1 MSALRLQLT
10 IAARCEAGG
19 KESNEDAVAYE
30 LPEDPHRLTYKGA
43 VLALADGVSS
53 AEAGRDASHTAVQ
66 SFVQDY
72 LTTPDTW
79 SVKHSAE
86 QVLSTINLRLYRR
99 SHAYHNQLKGHL
111 CTFSAVV
118 VKSHTAYFFHIGD
131 SRIYLLRAGDCHQL
145 TTDHSTELQ
154 DKRQF
159 LVRALGMDSDL
170 RIDFGR
176 QQLQSGDLLLLS
188 TDGLHDFIRP
198 EQFNSILAQPS
209 EPDELAEQ
217 LYQLAL
223 QQGSDDNISVIIA
236 RVDVLPIEN
245 IDDYSER
252 LTRLPFPPALQ
263 AGMKVDGYRI
273 ERELYASNR
282 SHLYLVTDEASGQ
295 QLVMKSPSVNYAD
308 DAHYIDRFIKEEW
321 IGSRIQSPN
330 VVKVIRQNRA
340 RSFLYYLLEYVEGQS
355 LERWMQQHHPV
366 KPSQAIKLAG
376 QIAQGLQAF
385 HDCEAIHQD
394 LKPGNILITAD
405 EQVKIVDFGSVFVAG
420 VAEVFIPLDHDA
432 ALGTACYSDPQ
443 YLMGHNSGIQGDVYA
458 LATICYELF
467 TGQLPYGEKIEDCRS
482 ASDFDRLR
490 YISARQHNPRIP
502 MWFDRA
508 LEKGVAFDLQ
518 QRYTTLQSLLRDLK
532 QPNPEFLRD
541 EVKRSTRTSS
551 LLFWQLLSGFWF
563 VTLLL
568 VIWLF
573 LLQR

>member
-1 MSALRLQLT
+1 MDALRLQLT
-10 IAARCEAGG
+10 IAACCEAGG
-19 KESNEDAVAYE
+19 KDGNEDAVAYE
-30 LPEDPHRLTYKGA
+30 LPVDPHVLTYKGA

-53 AEAGRDASHTAVQ
+53 AEAGREASQTAVQ

-99 SHAYHNQLKGHL
+99 SHAYNNQLKGHL

-118 VKSHTAYFFHIGD
+118 VKSNTAYFFHIGD
-131 SRIYLLRAGDCHQL
+131 SRIYLLRAGNLQQL

-170 RIDFGR
+170 KVDFGR
-176 QQLQSGDLLLLS
+176 QQLQSGDVVLLS
-188 TDGLHDFIRP
+188 TDGLHEFIRP
-198 EQFNSILAQPS
+198 EQFNSILAQPK

-366 KPSQAIKLAG
+366 KPSQAIKLAE